1 METKKVW
8 IASRIEFI
16 DGEFELV
23 AQEVCATKDDAESW
37 WYEWIADIGFALEDM
52 GAYEEDME
60 TKYDA
65 DNLFYEMNYNGDYSW
80 AVVKEV
86 EMAVEG

>member
-1 METKKVW
+1 M
-8 IASRIEFI
+8 
-16 DGEFELV
+16 V
-23 AQEVCATKDDAESW
+23 AQEVCATKDDAKSW

-52 GAYEEDME
+52 GADEEDME